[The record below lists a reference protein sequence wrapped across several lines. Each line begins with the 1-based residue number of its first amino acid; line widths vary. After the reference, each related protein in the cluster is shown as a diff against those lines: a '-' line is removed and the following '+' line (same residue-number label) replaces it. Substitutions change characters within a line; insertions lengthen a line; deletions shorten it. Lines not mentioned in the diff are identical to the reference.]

1 MISLRALFVG
11 MTNDKGRNVEVDDVE
26 QDSVPISTAR
36 KTKCRSEDYSK
47 KRKSA
52 GYKRVSKWIH
62 HTKSEELDEI
72 VRLLNAE
79 AESEGNA
86 AIYEVTT
93 EEWPSSSDTE

>member
-1 MISLRALFVG
+1 
-11 MTNDKGRNVEVDDVE
+11 MT
-26 QDSVPISTAR
+26 
-36 KTKCRSEDYSK
+36 TKCRSEDYSK
-47 KRKSA
+47 NRKAA
-52 GYKRVSKWIH
+52 GYVRVSKWIH
-62 HTKSEELDEI
+62 NTKREELDDV